1 MRPVPLDRICAAT
14 AALCTF
20 SISEPPVLEGCGCS
34 LSSLAWRIDKQ
45 CRQHP
50 GSDGSEEE
58 PMSSAAPSDD
68 EFPIQDDETLSELVR
83 TPSRTSGDLQQ
94 HADLEDD
101 LEPVP
106 DFEERAPTNREML
119 VELLQRVRGIEEH
132 LGIHES

>member
-34 LSSLAWRIDKQ
+34 RSSLAWRMDKQ
-45 CRQHP
+45 GFPHP

-58 PMSSAAPSDD
+58 PMSSAPPSDD

-106 DFEERAPTNREML
+106 DFEERAPTNQEML
-119 VELLQRVRGIEEH
+119 AELLQRVRRIEEH

>member
-1 MRPVPLDRICAAT
+1 
-14 AALCTF
+14 
-20 SISEPPVLEGCGCS
+20 
-34 LSSLAWRIDKQ
+34 
-45 CRQHP
+45 
-50 GSDGSEEE
+50 
-58 PMSSAAPSDD
+58 MSSAPPSDD

-119 VELLQRVRGIEEH
+119 AELLQRVRRIEEH

>member
-1 MRPVPLDRICAAT
+1 M
-14 AALCTF
+14 
-20 SISEPPVLEGCGCS
+20 
-34 LSSLAWRIDKQ
+34 DKQ
-45 CRQHP
+45 GRPHP
-50 GSDGSEEE
+50 GSDSSEEE
-58 PMSSAAPSDD
+58 PMSSAPPSDD

-106 DFEERAPTNREML
+106 DFEEPAPTNREML
-119 VELLQRVRGIEEH
+119 AELLQRVRRIEEH

>member
-1 MRPVPLDRICAAT
+1 
-14 AALCTF
+14 
-20 SISEPPVLEGCGCS
+20 
-34 LSSLAWRIDKQ
+34 
-45 CRQHP
+45 
-50 GSDGSEEE
+50 
-58 PMSSAAPSDD
+58 MSSAPPSDD

-101 LEPVP
+101 LEPVA

-119 VELLQRVRGIEEH
+119 AELLQRVRRIEEH

>member
-1 MRPVPLDRICAAT
+1 MRAVPCSGYVRRRQRLYAFLHIRAVG
-14 AALCTF
+14 
-20 SISEPPVLEGCGCS
+20 SERFGCS
-34 LSSLAWRIDKQ
+34 PSSLAWRMDSRAIHILVQD
-45 CRQHP
+45 
-50 GSDGSEEE
+50 SSEEE
-58 PMSSAAPSDD
+58 PMSSAPPSGD

-106 DFEERAPTNREML
+106 DFEESAPTNREML
-119 VELLQRVRGIEEH
+119 AELLQRVRRIEEH